1 MRPRRFAPMDKDLA
15 GALAAL
21 KRAAAVAR
29 RLSLETGTP
38 FYVLEDGRVV
48 DRNPPRR
55 KHGSRRARSSS
66 RSRLDR
72 RA

>member
-1 MRPRRFAPMDKDLA
+1 MDKDLA
-15 GALAAL
+15 GALPAL

-48 DRNPPRR
+48 DRNAPRR
-55 KHGSRRARSSS
+55 KHASRRARSS
-66 RSRLDR
+66 RGSRLDR
-72 RA
+72 QA